1 MLRRSCL
8 TRHLNRWMD
17 KQMEV
22 QGNLFIP
29 PYFVC
34 GGENIERNV
43 LQKVIVLIREY
54 SIVAMCIP
62 LHRIFHKLHIQNTE
76 LYDYIYQQKQ
86 QTLIFSAILS
96 SRYKANKSVLQITI
110 THSLTYYL
118 QDIKYHSQKAIT
130 IYQCID

>member
-1 MLRRSCL
+1 
-8 TRHLNRWMD
+8 MD
-17 KQMEV
+17 GQTMEV

-76 LYDYIYQQKQ
+76 SSDFSPKYDVHIPG
-86 QTLIFSAILS
+86 TF
-96 SRYKANKSVLQITI
+96 R
-110 THSLTYYL
+110 
-118 QDIKYHSQKAIT
+118 
-130 IYQCID
+130 